1 MDNNDPAII
10 EFNKLEFN
18 LYELLNLPIDS
29 AIEDIKKRF
38 KKLVKKFHPD
48 KITEIEAKIYYNLT
62 IANRILTNEV
72 SKNKYDIWLLKSH
85 KSHSSLKDSFKEE
98 LNVIKE
104 YFPQTKEDAEV
115 DFQKKFSDLGK
126 RHGEYVEDTRNLSN
140 IYKDKQKE
148 RGNISIKQENFSNM
162 DEFNNKFNTR
172 KNNGEYCQSI
182 IKRNGDI
189 MPFSFKSGKFAEL
202 KDFDNIYAKDDTIK
216 YAFELLPSDD
226 TKIPKKTMEQK
237 MNEYNNMTQNINNKH
252 FNIKDLN
259 F

>member
-29 AIEDIKKRF
+29 TIEEIKKRF

-62 IANRILTNEV
+62 IANRILTNEQT
-72 SKNKYDIWLLKSH
+72 KLKYDNWLLKSH
-85 KSHSSLKDSFKEE
+85 KSHASLKETFKDE
-98 LNVIKE
+98 LNIIKE
-104 YFPQTKEDAEV
+104 FFPQTKEEAEV
-115 DFQKKFSDLGK
+115 DFQKKFADLGK
-126 RHGEYVEDTRNLSN
+126 RHGDFVEDNRNLSN

-148 RGNISIKQENFSNM
+148 RGNINITKENFSNM
-162 DEFNNKFNTR
+162 DEFNNKFSDR
-172 KNNGEYCQSI
+172 KKNGEYCKTI
-182 IKRNGDI
+182 VKRTGDI
-189 MPFSFKSGKFAEL
+189 MPFSFKSGKYSEL
-202 KDFDNIYAKDDTIK
+202 KDFDNVYSKDDTIK

-226 TKIPKKTMEQK
+226 SKIPHKTMEQK
-237 MNEYNNMTQNINNKH
+237 LNEYNNMTQNINTKN